1 MCCRHSHEQKC
12 RCHDWFDDFGSLTSG
27 SIKIS
32 TTIARKRKNAM
43 TLARRRK
50 RNTIVSLVKNTDIL
64 AVIAKD

>member
-12 RCHDWFDDFGSLTSG
+12 RCHDWFDDFWFFDEWFD
-27 SIKIS
+27 KDFHDHC
-32 TTIARKRKNAM
+32 KKKKECHD
-43 TLARRRK
+43 LARRRK

>member
-1 MCCRHSHEQKC
+1 MNRNVVVTIGSMI
-12 RCHDWFDDFGSLTSG
+12 FGSLTSG

-32 TTIARKRKNAM
+32 MTIARKRKNAM

>member
-1 MCCRHSHEQKC
+1 MNGNITVTIGSMS
-12 RCHDWFDDFGSLTSG
+12 FGSLTSG

-32 TTIARKRKNAM
+32 IAKKRKNAM

-50 RNTIVSLVKNTDIL
+50 RNTIVSLVKNTDAL

>member
-1 MCCRHSHEQKC
+1 MNGNIIVVIGSMT
-12 RCHDWFDDFGSLTSG
+12 FGSLTSG

-32 TTIARKRKNAM
+32 IARKRKNAM

-50 RNTIVSLVKNTDIL
+50 RNTIVSLVKNTDAL

>member
-1 MCCRHSHEQKC
+1 MNRNVVVTIGSMI
-12 RCHDWFDDFGSLTSG
+12 FGSLTNG

>member
-1 MCCRHSHEQKC
+1 MNRNVVVTIGSMI
-12 RCHDWFDDFGSLTSG
+12 FGSLTSG

-32 TTIARKRKNAM
+32 MAIARKRKNAM